1 MCCQNYQIQCVTK
14 ELNFISANNFLRG
27 KIKSTSGRYE
37 DGSGQLRELPI
48 DFDWTHE
55 QGKTILEHVL
65 EASTFRTS
73 AEGFILRLIAL
84 ANLYPHNVGLS

>member
-1 MCCQNYQIQCVTK
+1 MRCQNYQCNVSPS

-27 KIKSTSGRYE
+27 KIKSTRTAGRYE

-55 QGKTILEHVL
+55 QGKPLLEYFV
-65 EASTFRTS
+65 EASIF
-73 AEGFILRLIAL
+73 
-84 ANLYPHNVGLS
+84 